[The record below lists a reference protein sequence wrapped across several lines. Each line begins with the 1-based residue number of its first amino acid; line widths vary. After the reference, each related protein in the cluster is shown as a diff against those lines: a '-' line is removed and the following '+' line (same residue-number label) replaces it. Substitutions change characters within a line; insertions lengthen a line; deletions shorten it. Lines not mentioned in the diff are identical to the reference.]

1 LWRLVIQKEAMRLLR
16 EMEKQG
22 MKVIYFNNRY
32 ELNINEV
39 NEKAGQTLLFT
50 SIEEFVKLKETHLE
64 LMVRLGKTD
73 ELQTILRIAASKGL
87 ISKRLAKELEGL
99 I

>member
-1 LWRLVIQKEAMRLLR
+1 
-16 EMEKQG
+16 

-50 SIEEFVKLKETHLE
+50 TIEEFVKIKETHLE
-64 LMVRLGKTD
+64 LMVRLGKTH
-73 ELQTILRIAASKGL
+73 ELQTILRIAASKNL

>member
-1 LWRLVIQKEAMRLLR
+1 
-16 EMEKQG
+16 MEKQG

-50 SIEEFVKLKETHLE
+50 TIEEFVKIKETHLE
-64 LMVRLGKTD
+64 LMVRLGKTH
-73 ELQTILRIAASKGL
+73 ELQTILRIAASKNL